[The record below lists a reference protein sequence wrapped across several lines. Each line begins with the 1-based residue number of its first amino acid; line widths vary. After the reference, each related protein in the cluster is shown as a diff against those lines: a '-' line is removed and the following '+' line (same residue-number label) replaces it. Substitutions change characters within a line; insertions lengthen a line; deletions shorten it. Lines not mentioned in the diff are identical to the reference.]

1 MESQRSRLR
10 VAYLLSQY
18 PAVNHVFMLREVRFL
33 RQLGMDLQVASI
45 RSPDR
50 DPAQMTTAE
59 REEAQCTYYVKSA
72 GLSRLAR
79 AHVHTFVSRPGRYI
93 RGLASALRADKLHG
107 LFYFVEA
114 VAVGDWMRCQGLSH
128 LHTHYASTAGVLVG
142 RIFSVTVS
150 ITFHGPVEFQ
160 DPAGS
165 RLAEKV
171 QACLFCCAISQFGIG
186 QLMYACGYPEW
197 PKLELTPLGVDPTA
211 FPPRP
216 FRANPSPFQIICV
229 GRLAAVK
236 GQHLLIE
243 AMAAL
248 VHQGRQIRLRFAGD
262 GPDRTALRQD
272 VEVRGLADYV
282 RFEGNVNQDQLLDLY
297 RESDALVLSSFAEG
311 LPVVLMEAMAMEI
324 PCVAPW
330 VNGIPEI
337 VTHETDGL
345 LVAPGDAE
353 ALARAIDSL
362 MDDAELRR
370 TLGQKARLKIL
381 EKFDL
386 RRNTEHLADV
396 FWRRLGG

>member
-1 MESQRSRLR
+1 M
-10 VAYLLSQY
+10 AYLLSQY
-18 PAVNHVFMLREVRFL
+18 PAVNHVFMLREVCFL
-33 RQLGMDLQVASI
+33 RKLGLDIQVASI
-45 RSPDR
+45 RNPDR
-50 DPAQMTTAE
+50 DPGLMTTAE
-59 REEAQCTYYVKSA
+59 QAEARSTYYVKSSS
-72 GLSRLAR
+72 LFRLVL
-79 AHVHTFVSRPGRYI
+79 AHVHTLVSRPSHYI
-93 RGLASALRADKLHG
+93 RGLAGALRNSSERRPQALYG
-107 LFYFVEA
+107 LFYFTEA
-114 VAVGDWMRCQGLSH
+114 VAVGYWMRRHGLTH
-128 LHTHYASTAGVLVG
+128 VHTHYASAVGFLVG
-142 RIFSVTVS
+142 RIFPITLS
-150 ITFHGPVEFQ
+150 IAFHGPAEFQ

-171 QACLFCCAISQFGIG
+171 RASLFCCAISQYGVS

-197 PKLELTPLGVDPTA
+197 PKLELTALGVDPNA

-216 FRANPSPFQIICV
+216 FRPSPSPFQIVCV
-229 GRLAAVK
+229 GRLAPVK
-236 GQHLLIE
+236 GQHVLVA

-248 VHQGRQIRLRFAGD
+248 VKESRHIRLRFAGD
-262 GPDRTALRQD
+262 GPDRIALRQD
-272 VEVRGLADYV
+272 VENRGLSDRV
-282 RFEGNVNQDQLLDLY
+282 SFEGNVNQDKLLDLY

-345 LVAPGDAE
+345 LVPPGDAE
-353 ALARAIDSL
+353 ALARAIGRL

-370 TLGQKARLKIL
+370 TLGQRGRVKIL

-396 FWRRLGG
+396 FRRRLNA